1 MSTIELHNRPKLGN
15 SIDRY
20 IAGSVHCG
28 LVRSDQR
35 GNYVQPARLYSMLRY
50 ADRTTILLCVC
61 PSGQKKVRK
70 PFSGVDVI
78 SLWVGRELAL
88 VCNSSG
94 WRMVG
99 EETRWWVR
107 RPDGGCCP
115 RRCQVNSCCCSN
127 AGLNQPPSLHPSY
140 HPPTC
145 LCLPACVLPS
155 CLPSELFLRWPIFLL
170 IPTAQI
176 IWLRLA

>member
-1 MSTIELHNRPKLGN
+1 
-15 SIDRY
+15 
-20 IAGSVHCG
+20 
-28 LVRSDQR
+28 
-35 GNYVQPARLYSMLRY
+35 MLRY

-70 PFSGVDVI
+70 PFSGMDVV
-78 SLWVGRELAL
+78 SLWVGGELAL

-145 LCLPACVLPS
+145 LPLPECV
-155 CLPSELFLRWPIFLL
+155 FLL
-170 IPTAQI
+170 VYLLNCFSAGLVFYLSQLPKLSGCVQLNFSFGYIEFRSSTYIEILFFTTQN
-176 IWLRLA
+176 

>member
-15 SIDRY
+15 SIWY

-28 LVRSDQR
+28 LVRSDQL

-70 PFSGVDVI
+70 PFAGVDVI

-99 EETRWWVR
+99 EETH
-107 RPDGGCCP
+107 GG
-115 RRCQVNSCCCSN
+115 
-127 AGLNQPPSLHPSY
+127 
-140 HPPTC
+140 
-145 LCLPACVLPS
+145 
-155 CLPSELFLRWPIFLL
+155 
-170 IPTAQI
+170 
-176 IWLRLA
+176 

>member
-15 SIDRY
+15 SIWY

-94 WRMVG
+94 WRIVG
-99 EETRWWVR
+99 EETH
-107 RPDGGCCP
+107 GG
-115 RRCQVNSCCCSN
+115 
-127 AGLNQPPSLHPSY
+127 
-140 HPPTC
+140 
-145 LCLPACVLPS
+145 
-155 CLPSELFLRWPIFLL
+155 
-170 IPTAQI
+170 
-176 IWLRLA
+176 